1 MNGGKERV
9 HTNGKCGENIFMIWL
24 KSCFVSLWLILA
36 ACPALALEMRFQYPA
51 LEKVLAQ
58 QLFTQ
63 DGRRYVQG
71 NENRKCNF
79 AYLEKPK
86 IGEWNGRLV
95 IRARFI
101 GKAAVGMFGKCVG
114 IGDSF
119 DLTLVGTP
127 VYQSG
132 VITLKEVQASTNGHD
147 TMYSRRVMKGLQQ
160 ALTKDIGYPAESDA
174 KKILEQT
181 REGQPFQQKLSKFE
195 ISAVRAT
202 PDALVLVIDFVLTV
216 Q

>member
-1 MNGGKERV
+1 
-9 HTNGKCGENIFMIWL
+9 MIWR
-24 KSCFVSLWLILA
+24 KNCFVSGLLLLLA
-36 ACPALALEMRFQYPA
+36 WPASALEMRVQYPA
-51 LEKVLAQ
+51 LERLLGQ

-71 NENRKCNF
+71 TDDRKCNY

-101 GKAAVGMFGKCVG
+101 GKAALGMFGKCVG

-132 VITLKEVQASTNGHD
+132 VITLKDVQASTNGHD

-174 KKILEQT
+174 KKILEQS
-181 REGQPFQQKLSKFE
+181 REGQPFQQSLSNFE

-202 PDALVLVIDFVLTV
+202 PNALVLVLDFVLTV
-216 Q
+216 K

>member
-1 MNGGKERV
+1 MPMASKISFFR
-9 HTNGKCGENIFMIWL
+9 CLIF
-24 KSCFVSLWLILA
+24 LIVQ
-36 ACPALALEMRFQYPA
+36 PASALEMRVQYPA
-51 LEKVLAQ
+51 LERVLAQ

-101 GKAAVGMFGKCVG
+101 GKAALGMFGKCVG

-132 VITLKEVQASTNGHD
+132 VITLKDVQASTNGHD

-160 ALTKDIGYPAESDA
+160 ALMKDIGYPAESDA
-174 KKILEQT
+174 RKILEQS
-181 REGQPFQQKLSKFE
+181 RDALFQQKLSNFE

-202 PDALVLVIDFVLTV
+202 PDALVLVLDFVLTV
-216 Q
+216 K